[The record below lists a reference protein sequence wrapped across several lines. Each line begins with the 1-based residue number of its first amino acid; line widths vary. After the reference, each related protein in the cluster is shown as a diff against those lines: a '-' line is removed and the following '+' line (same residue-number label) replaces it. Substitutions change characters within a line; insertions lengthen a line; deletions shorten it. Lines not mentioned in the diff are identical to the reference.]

1 MSRKSIIVIQFTR
14 ESIFLTEYISGRESV
29 SGQMALTPELWG
41 DHEQSGKKI
50 ASFLDEKQISSSNA
64 IVIPPTADVLV
75 RSITVPPLSDMSML
89 KGIVLSRLQKELK
102 ISADEINIDYT
113 GTISSQ
119 SSNNIILAGIL
130 KKRALAF
137 ESVLE
142 YAGLSIVAVVPDFI
156 SVFHYHIDSKTTGSF
171 VYVDN
176 GTARIILVKNG
187 SIYHYASLSVPENEP
202 EIASGRILGEIQR
215 DTQLHNDDN
224 DEFTVIG
231 SSDALTALLN
241 LQGAP
246 YKLKFTDHIVPF
258 SSTSAGIAGLYMAGR
273 EFELNF
279 SQNHFTEKKQSRL
292 GASLRKIVL
301 AIVALLILLTWFFL
315 SWEQD
320 KRAIVNAQQWL
331 TGMDKTV
338 KESNEMI
345 ARMNQAKLWSK
356 TDAVYSQCLRD
367 ISAAFPES
375 SAIWTQSLAINDK
388 FVAVMTGT
396 SSDKKLIQKM
406 MEAMIAD
413 SHFSDIKTLYIR
425 QSGKSTDEISF
436 ALQFSYKS
444 GIDTQK

>member
-1 MSRKSIIVIQFTR
+1 MSRKNIIVIQFAR
-14 ESIFLTEYISGRESV
+14 EALLLSGYSSGRECV
-29 SGQMALTPELWG
+29 SGQIALTPELLG
-41 DHEQSGKKI
+41 NHEQLGKKI
-50 ASFLDEKQISSSNA
+50 ASFLAEKQIVSDSA

-75 RSITVPPLSDMSML
+75 RSITVPPISDISML

-102 ISADEINIDYT
+102 ISADEIIIDYT
-113 GTISSQ
+113 GAISSQ
-119 SSNNIILAGIL
+119 SSNKIILAGIL
-130 KKRALAF
+130 KKRTLAF

-142 YAGLSIVAVVPDFI
+142 YANLTIAAVVPDFI

-187 SIYHYASLSVPENEP
+187 SIYHYASLSVPENDP

-215 DTQLHNDDN
+215 DIQLHSNDI
-224 DEFTVIG
+224 EEYTIIG
-231 SSDALTALLN
+231 SADTLTALLN

-246 YKLKFTDHIVPF
+246 YNLKFTEHIVPF
-258 SSTSAGIAGLYMAGR
+258 NSALAGIAGLYMADR
-273 EFELNF
+273 EFGLNF
-279 SQNHFTEKKQSRL
+279 CHNHFTEKKQSRM

-301 AIVALLILLTWFFL
+301 AIAVLLLLLVWFVL
-315 SWEQD
+315 GWEQD
-320 KRAIVNAQQWL
+320 KRAIANAQQWL
-331 TGMDKTV
+331 TGMENTV

-356 TDAVYSQCLRD
+356 TDPVYSQCLRD
-367 ISAAFPES
+367 ITAVFPES

-396 SSDKKLIQKM
+396 SSDKIYIQKI

-436 ALQFSYKS
+436 ALQFSYNREF
-444 GIDTQK
+444 DTQK